1 MVWTSGGWF
10 NCSARTL
17 YYYNIMNVPPKLQ
30 FAIILVSGAFAG
42 CVNVEDSI
50 FHTQYQKTNWYNA
63 GGYDDRMIQSDLYQ
77 VWFAANQIVKKE
89 NVDYFAL
96 VRASEVTVLAGK
108 EYFEVVSGQDV
119 GKTILY
125 ASPGALVASVSSV
138 SATAT
143 ATAVYVPP
151 SETSVTYPK
160 TLLLIRLKNEKTGSA
175 YNAKEVLL
183 GAKQKGLKLKTKI

>member
-1 MVWTSGGWF
+1 
-10 NCSARTL
+10 
-17 YYYNIMNVPPKLQ
+17 MNVPPKLR
-30 FAIILVSGAFAG
+30 FAIILVTSAFAG

-125 ASPGALVASVSSV
+125 ASPGAVVASVSSV

>member
-17 YYYNIMNVPPKLQ
+17 YYYNIMNVPPKLR
-30 FAIILVSGAFAG
+30 FAIILVTSAFAG

-125 ASPGALVASVSSV
+125 ASPGSVVASVSNV
-138 SATAT
+138 SATTT

-160 TLLLIRLKNEKTGSA
+160 TLLLIRLKNEKTESA
-175 YNAKEVLL
+175 YNANEVLL